1 MKLGILGTGKIVE
14 EMLPMLVEQDVE
26 KVYLFSTKRSEEK
39 ASMLVELYHL
49 DGHFVDFKELLES
62 DVDTIYIALP
72 NSLHYAYA
80 KEALLANKHVICEKP
95 MTSTIEE
102 ARELA
107 CLAREKKRILTE
119 AVTLYAMPAVMSLK
133 EHLNEIG
140 QIKIVSLNYSQYSSR
155 YDRFKE
161 GIITPAFDPSKSGG
175 ALYDINVYNVHFAI
189 NLFGKPKDVD
199 YYANIE
205 RNIDTSGILF
215 MDYGQFKL
223 SAIGAK
229 DTAAPLVNTIEGDKG
244 YITIHS
250 PVSRMTQYTLHL
262 HSGEEYLYDFDEK
275 KHAMSYE
282 FKRMI
287 TMIKEKNDQLA
298 EEMMEN
304 SLAASEVLTTAR
316 RKAGIV
322 FDADKD

>member
-14 EMLPMLVEQDVE
+14 EMLPMLVKQNVE

-39 ASMLVELYHL
+39 AKSLVGQYHL
-49 DGHFVDFKELLES
+49 DGYFVDFKQLLAS
-62 DVDTIYIALP
+62 DIDTVYIALP
-72 NSLHYAYA
+72 NSLHFAYA
-80 KEALLANKHVICEKP
+80 KEALLADKHVICEKP

-102 ARELA
+102 TRKLVDIAK
-107 CLAREKKRILTE
+107 KKRLILTE
-119 AVTLYAMPAVMSLK
+119 AVTLYAMPAVISLK

-140 QIKIVSLNYSQYSSR
+140 KIKIVSLNYSQYSSR
-155 YDRFKE
+155 YDRFKQ
-161 GIITPAFDPSKSGG
+161 GIIAPAFDPSKSGG
-175 ALYDINVYNVHFAI
+175 ALYDINVYNIHFAI
-189 NLFGKPKDVD
+189 DLFGKPKDID

-205 RNIDTSGILF
+205 RNIDTSGILL
-215 MDYGQFKL
+215 MDYGDFKL

-244 YITIHS
+244 YIVIEA
-250 PVSRMTQYTLHL
+250 PVSRMTQYVLHL
-262 HSGEEYLYDFDEK
+262 HNGEEYVYDFDEQ

-287 TMIKEKNDQLA
+287 SMIDEKDYPLA
-298 EEMMEN
+298 EEMMNN
-304 SLAASEVLTTAR
+304 SLTASEVLTEAR

-322 FDADKD
+322 FYADKD